1 MNHTWLDTETK
12 AVLQKVPPEKFA
24 PATTET
30 FSIVVIDCSFRPNH
44 SRHLRA
50 YHRVL
55 GTTLDDA
62 SDHLKRAIP
71 LVLKRKLSLSDAL
84 LAQFELICC
93 DLVSVFVSDSVI
105 SNADPIYLSELWNSL
120 KTGEEFE
127 TQRVTIHS
135 VPDDSSGE
143 DFLEQFV
150 GAEVTNFPIDM
161 EAMRKK
167 ARIMNHWANK
177 IGAAILVADR

>member
-30 FSIVVIDCSFRPNH
+30 FSIVVIDCSFRPNR
-44 SRHLRA
+44 SRQLRA
-50 YHRVL
+50 FHRVL
-55 GTTLDDA
+55 GTTI
-62 SDHLKRAIP
+62 DHANHYLKRTIP

-105 SNADPIYLSELWNSL
+105 SNADPNYLAGLWNSL

-127 TQRVTIHS
+127 IQSVTINS

-143 DFLEQFV
+143 DFLVQFV
-150 GAEVTNFPIDM
+150 GAKDANFPVHM
-161 EAMRKK
+161 RAMRKK
-167 ARIMNHWANK
+167 ARIMHHWANK